1 MLFSHVAGLLT
12 GIALAP
18 FFSWGVWQEEINA
31 RMETRPAMKK
41 KSRMERLFE
50 HAWRLGSEH
59 LIEFHFRDLHCQC
72 CDNQQ
77 ERDYRQDGA
86 KE

>member
-1 MLFSHVAGLLT
+1 MLFSHAAGLLT

-18 FFSWGVWQEEINA
+18 FFSCGAWQEEINA
-31 RMETRPAMKK
+31 RDARPVMKK
-41 KSRMERLFE
+41 KSRMERLFK
-50 HAWRLGSEH
+50 HAWCLDSEH

-77 ERDYRQDGA
+77 ERYYRQDGA
-86 KE
+86 EK